1 MIPSSFLSFVLG
13 DSTECDREVCN
24 IVSGE
29 DEDLKFLDVEPEL
42 QGNNNHVIAYLLI
55 SFIQNCSLYFFIQ
68 QWYTNI
74 LGAGHVGEGSSHHRA
89 HEPEIQKASQVAIE
103 GIKEP
108 TALINRL
115 TAVCLIMINSQRNNK
130 I

>member
-1 MIPSSFLSFVLG
+1 MPLSLILG
-13 DSTECDREVCN
+13 DSTDCDREVCS

-29 DEDLKFLDVEPEL
+29 EEDLKFLDAGDGET
-42 QGNNNHVIAYLLI
+42 
-55 SFIQNCSLYFFIQ
+55 SQ
-68 QWYTNI
+68 Q
-74 LGAGHVGEGSSHHRA
+74 HRA

-115 TAVCLIMINSQRNNK
+115 AAVSAMIMINDAFRNTHDIAYKNMTRVYNYSQILGR
-130 I
+130 ISR